1 MEADRTAL
9 KKRLKEAGLS
19 DPLIEAAWPAWWSD
33 EAFSSQSARAELRFT
48 IGASWG

>member
-19 DPLIEAAWPAWWSD
+19 DPLIEAAWPAAAGPTLHTKAQRS
-33 EAFSSQSARAELRFT
+33 
-48 IGASWG
+48 